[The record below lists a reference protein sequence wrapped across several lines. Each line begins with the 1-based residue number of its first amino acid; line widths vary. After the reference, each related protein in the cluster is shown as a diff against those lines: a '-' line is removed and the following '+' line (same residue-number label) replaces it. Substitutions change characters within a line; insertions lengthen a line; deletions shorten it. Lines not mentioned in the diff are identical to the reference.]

1 MQFNQKVK
9 HVPEAFIEAHAS
21 HSDRT
26 TIKHK
31 DEYPELTETVANRDT

>member
-9 HVPEAFIEAHAS
+9 HVPEAFTEAHAS
-21 HSDRT
+21 HSDR